1 MFSEPF
7 PRPPPCITQGVL
19 NKAQLFEFDAITQ
32 LSRHLQGESAVHLMI
47 LSPQT
52 TGSKPGLTF
61 SKLQLLALIFAFTL
75 TLKPG
80 QLELTDGLKE
90 DIEFLLAATAAKYSI
105 LES

>member
-1 MFSEPF
+1 MLSEPF
-7 PRPPPCITQGVL
+7 RRPPPCITQGIL

-32 LSRHLQGESAVHLMI
+32 LSGHLQGRSAVDLVI
-47 LSPQT
+47 LSPVT

-61 SKLQLLALIFAFTL
+61 SKLELLTLFVFTL
-75 TLKPG
+75 ILIPG

-90 DIEFLLAATAAKYSI
+90 DIEFLLAATTAKYSI